1 MIGADKEASI
11 VPQEDGTGDGD
22 GLCAMLHHLLVMIA
36 IWNRSMRLVLSI
48 LFVLVTHNLHAQERF
63 RFPEGT
69 YQNGSLKYI
78 NGLPVLTLKGTPT
91 EMGEQAAML
100 VAKPANKLLKF
111 PEELLAH
118 LATPAGKALL
128 MPGLLKNSQALYQNF
143 PTAYRDETEAVL
155 KHSGIPRETFIFGNT
170 VFDQKHL
177 LMSLFGCSAVIV
189 EKDRSSTGQPF
200 LARNMDYMGLGY
212 LQDYTLV
219 TIYQQP
225 GKKAFASI
233 GFPGT
238 IGVISGINEAGLS
251 IASLETTGTT
261 PEGGPAYDP
270 NGIPFLLNYRRILEE
285 CSTVDE
291 AFQML
296 SSLKRTT
303 TQHLAVCDKN
313 GGAIFEYSPTQVI
326 RRGAEHGTCRCTNHF
341 ITPELKLAK
350 PKNLFTT
357 LDRKASLDTSCDGSH
372 PIGIGEAK
380 TYLNKVHQNDMTL
393 QSMIFEPSAL
403 RLHLAIS
410 DGKTPSS
417 AKEYRMLEVGTLFR

>member
-1 MIGADKEASI
+1 
-11 VPQEDGTGDGD
+11 
-22 GLCAMLHHLLVMIA
+22 
-36 IWNRSMRLVLSI
+36 MRIVLSI
-48 LFVLVTHNLHAQERF
+48 LVVLFTTSIHAQERF

-69 YQNGSLKYI
+69 YQNGSLKFL
-78 NGLPVLTLKGTPT
+78 NGLPVLTLKGTPA
-91 EMGEQAAML
+91 EMGEQAAKL
-100 VAKPANKLLKF
+100 VAKPASRLLKF

-118 LATPAGKALL
+118 LATPAGKSLL
-128 MPGLLKNSQALYQNF
+128 MPGLLKNSQSLYKNF
-143 PTAYRDETEAVL
+143 PAAYRDEAEAVL
-155 KHSGIPRETFIFGNT
+155 KHSDIPRETFIFGNT

-189 EKDRSSTGQPF
+189 EKDRSSTGQAF

-212 LQDYTLV
+212 LQDYTLI

-225 GKKAFASI
+225 GKKAFAAI

-238 IGVISGINEAGLS
+238 LGVISGINEEGLS

-261 PEGGPAYDP
+261 TEGGPAYDP
-270 NGIPFLLNYRRILEE
+270 AGIPFLLNYRRILEE

-291 AFQML
+291 AYQLL

-313 GGAIFEYSPTQVI
+313 GGVIFEYSPTKVI

-341 ITPELKLAK
+341 ITPELKLTK

-357 LDRKASLDTSCDGSH
+357 LERKASLDSCCEGSH
-372 PIGIGEAK
+372 AIGIGEAK

-393 QSMIFEPSAL
+393 QSMIFEPSTL

-417 AKEYRMLEVGTLFR
+417 AMAYRMLELKGLFKEAK